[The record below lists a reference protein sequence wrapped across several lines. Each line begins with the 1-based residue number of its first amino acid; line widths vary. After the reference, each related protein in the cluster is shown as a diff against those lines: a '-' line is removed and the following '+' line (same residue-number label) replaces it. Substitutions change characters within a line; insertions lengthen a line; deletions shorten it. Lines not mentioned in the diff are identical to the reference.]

1 MAHSSST
8 ETRQCS
14 TFVKKCFQCKTRLLK
29 ELLKNF
35 NTLQVKEVK
44 IVVLISLQGSL
55 CTSKYEVSCIAFAE
69 SSIQKFCEACT
80 KVLGYFTDAPFSDT

>member
-1 MAHSSST
+1 M
-8 ETRQCS
+8 QY
-14 TFVKKCFQCKTRLLK
+14 FCKEVFPVQNKALK
-29 ELLKNF
+29 ELLENF

-69 SSIQKFCEACT
+69 SSIEKFCEAYT
-80 KVLGYFTDAPFSDT
+80 KVVGYFTDAPFSDT